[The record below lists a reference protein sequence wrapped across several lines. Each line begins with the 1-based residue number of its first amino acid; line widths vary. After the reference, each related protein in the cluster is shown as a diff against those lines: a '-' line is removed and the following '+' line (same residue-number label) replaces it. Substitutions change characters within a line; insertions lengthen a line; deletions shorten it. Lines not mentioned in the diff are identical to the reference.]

1 MNISIIDYKI
11 SNMFSIKNALDKL
24 GFSNQITSDQEVLLN
39 SDAAILPGV
48 GSFPEAMK
56 QLKKLNLDNPIK
68 DFIKSKRK
76 FMGICLGL
84 QLLFTRSEEF
94 ENTNGLN
101 IIRGEVKKLNLE
113 NKKLIIPHLGW
124 NKTMFI
130 NNKINIKNKFLK
142 DNHFYFV
149 HSFYVDP
156 QDKSI
161 ISSITKYGE
170 INFCSSILN
179 DNIFACQFH
188 PEKSREQGLSL
199 FDFFKK

>member
-101 IIRGEVKKLNLE
+101 IIRGEVKKLKLE

-156 QDKSI
+156 EDKSI

-188 PEKSREQGLSL
+188 PEKSREQGLGL

>member
-24 GFSNQITSDQEVLLN
+24 GFSNQITSDYQVLLN

-56 QLKKLNLDNPIK
+56 QLKKLNLDNAIK
-68 DFIKSKRK
+68 DFVKSRRK

-84 QLLFTRSEEF
+84 QLLFSRSEEF

-101 IIRGEVKKLNLE
+101 IINGDVKKLISNN
-113 NKKLIIPHLGW
+113 NKFITPHLGW
-124 NKTMFI
+124 NKVVFKKD
-130 NNKINIKNKFLK
+130 KINFKNKLLK

-156 QDKSI
+156 EDKSI
-161 ISSITKYGE
+161 ISSETKYGE
-170 INFCSSILN
+170 NNFCSSIIK

-188 PEKSREQGLSL
+188 PEKSREQGLNL
-199 FDFFKK
+199 FDFFKN

>member
-101 IIRGEVKKLNLE
+101 IIRGEVKKLKLE

>member
-101 IIRGEVKKLNLE
+101 IIRGEVKKLKLE

-156 QDKSI
+156 EDKSI